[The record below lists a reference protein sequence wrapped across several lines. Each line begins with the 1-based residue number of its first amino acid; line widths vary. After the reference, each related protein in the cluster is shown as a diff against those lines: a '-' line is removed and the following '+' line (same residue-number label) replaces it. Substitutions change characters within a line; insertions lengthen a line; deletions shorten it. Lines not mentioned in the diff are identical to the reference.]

1 MANSIFGLSFSLS
14 NDTEFRNFGS
24 ALSAQL
30 GAMLTRVVTSS
41 DIDWLTVTRP
51 ESSSYAA
58 NFEVYRFNDVAQATH
73 PLFFKFEYGHSSN
86 RVNLRL
92 TIAKACDGAGVLSG
106 VILPATVII
115 QNSTAVAGIQNCYIS
130 NGSGSSL
137 SLACYP
143 TATPIE
149 ATGGGLL
156 IERAYASNGS
166 IDGSALW
173 VAYKGHSQP
182 NVEWHQRMID
192 YSTGTLNSVTGTGM
206 FPTPISLTT
215 GVSLANGTVTPYFP
229 AACLTPA
236 GKYWIPRA
244 ALGGALVDCAAGA
257 VVNSLLDGF
266 NYIGVGNLGGR
277 SDQRGTNF
285 SGMLMRW

>member
-1 MANSIFGLSFSLS
+1 MANSIFGLSFVLS
-14 NDTEFRNFGS
+14 NDTEFRDFGS

-41 DIDWLTVTRP
+41 DINWLTVTRP
-51 ESSSYAA
+51 ASGAYAA
-58 NFEVYRFNDVAQATH
+58 NFEVYRFNDDAQATH
-73 PLFFKFEYGHSSN
+73 PLFFKFEYGQESN
-86 RVNLRL
+86 RVYLRL
-92 TIAKACDGAGVLSG
+92 TIAKACDAAGVLSG
-106 VILPATVII
+106 VILPATAII
-115 QNSTAVAGIQNCYIS
+115 LNTTTVAGIQNCYIS

-137 SLACYP
+137 SLAFYP
-143 TATPIE
+143 TSNSP
-149 ATGGGLL
+149 TGGGVI

-173 VAYKGHSQP
+173 VAYKIYSL
-182 NVEWHQRMID
+182 VSTEWNQRMID
-192 YSTGTLNSVTGTGM
+192 YSTGTLNSVAGTGM

-229 AACLTPA
+229 AACFTPA

-257 VVNSLLDGF
+257 VINSLLDGF
-266 NYIGVGNLGGR
+266 NYIGVGNLGGK
-277 SDQRGTNF
+277 SDQRGTTF

>member
-1 MANSIFGLSFSLS
+1 MANSIFGLEFILS
-14 NDTEFRNFGS
+14 NDAEFRAFGS

-41 DIDWLTVTRP
+41 GVDWLTVTRP
-51 ESSSYAA
+51 TNGTYAA
-58 NFEVYRFNDVAQATH
+58 TFEVYRFNDAAQATH
-73 PLFFKFEYGHSSN
+73 PLFFKFEYGQNSN
-86 RVNLRL
+86 AVNLRL

-106 VILPATVII
+106 VILPATVIV
-115 QNSTAVAGIQNCYIS
+115 QNASSTAGIQNCYIS
-130 NGSGSSL
+130 NGSDSSL
-137 SLACYP
+137 SLALCP
-143 TATPIE
+143 TSVGTV
-149 ATGGGLL
+149 GGGLL

-173 VAYKGHSQP
+173 VAFKLYSHVGT
-182 NVEWHQRMID
+182 EWNQRMID
-192 YSTGTLNSVTGTGM
+192 YSTGTLNSVAGTGM

-257 VVNSLLDGF
+257 VVNNLLDGF
-266 NYIGVGNLGGR
+266 NYIGVGNLGGK

>member
-1 MANSIFGLSFSLS
+1 MANSIFGIEFYLI
-14 NDTEFRNFGS
+14 NDDAFRAFGG

-51 ESSSYAA
+51 ANGTYAA
-58 NFEVYRFNDVAQATH
+58 TFEVYRFDDAAQATH
-73 PLFFKFEYGHSSN
+73 PLFFKFEYGQNSN
-86 RVNLRL
+86 SVYLRL
-92 TIAKACDGAGVLSG
+92 TIAKACDAAGVLSG
-106 VILPATVII
+106 IIFPATAVL
-115 QNSTAVAGIQNCYIS
+115 QNGSATSGIQNCYIS

-137 SLACYP
+137 SLAFYP
-143 TATPIE
+143 TAVN
-149 ATGGGLL
+149 ACGGGLI

-173 VAYKGHSQP
+173 VAYKVASTVS
-182 NVEWHQRMID
+182 NNWSQRMID
-192 YSTGTLNSVTGTGM
+192 YSTGTLNSVDTTGM
-206 FPTPISLTT
+206 FPTPVALTS
-215 GVSLANGTVTPYFP
+215 GASLANGTVTPYFP
-229 AACLTPA
+229 AACFTPA

-257 VVNSLLDGF
+257 VINSLLDGF
-266 NYIGVGNLGGR
+266 NYIGVGNLGGK
-277 SDQRGTNF
+277 SDQRGTNY

>member
-1 MANSIFGLSFSLS
+1 MANSIFGLEFYLT
-14 NDTEFRNFGS
+14 NDDAFRAFGG

-51 ESSSYAA
+51 ANGTYAA
-58 NFEVYRFNDVAQATH
+58 NFEVYRFDDAAQATH
-73 PLFFKFEYGHSSN
+73 PLFFKFEYGHDYNSV
-86 RVNLRL
+86 RLRL
-92 TIAKACDGAGVLSG
+92 TIAKACDAAGVLSG
-106 VILPATVII
+106 IIFPATAVL
-115 QNSTAVAGIQNCYIS
+115 QNGSAVSGIQNCYIS

-137 SLACYP
+137 SLAFYP
-143 TATPIE
+143 TAVN
-149 ATGGGLL
+149 ACGGGLI

-173 VAYKGHSQP
+173 VAFKTYSTVS
-182 NVEWHQRMID
+182 NEWKQRMID
-192 YSTGTLNSVTGTGM
+192 YSTGTLNSVNTTGM
-206 FPTPISLTT
+206 FPTPVALTS
-215 GVSLANGTVTPYFP
+215 GASLANGTVTPYFP
-229 AACLTPA
+229 AACFTPA

-257 VVNSLLDGF
+257 VINSLLDGF
-266 NYIGVGNLGGR
+266 NYIGVGNLGGK
-277 SDQRGTNF
+277 SDQRGTSY

>member
-1 MANSIFGLSFSLS
+1 MANSIFGLSFVLS
-14 NDTEFRNFGS
+14 NDTEFRDFGS

-41 DIDWLTVTRP
+41 DINWLTVTRP
-51 ESSSYAA
+51 ASGAYAA
-58 NFEVYRFNDVAQATH
+58 NFEVYRFNDDAQATH
-73 PLFFKFEYGHSSN
+73 PLFFKFEYGHDTN
-86 RVNLRL
+86 RVYLRL
-92 TIAKACDGAGVLSG
+92 TIAKSCDEAGVLSG
-106 VILPATVII
+106 VILPATVIV
-115 QNSTAVAGIQNCYIS
+115 QNGATAAGIQNCYIS

-137 SLACYP
+137 SLAFYP
-143 TATPIE
+143 TSGSS
-149 ATGGGLL
+149 TGGGLI

-173 VAYKGHSQP
+173 VAYKLVSM
-182 NVEWHQRMID
+182 VSTEWNQRMID
-192 YSTGTLNSVTGTGM
+192 YSTGTLNSVGAGTGM
-206 FPTPISLTT
+206 FPTPVLLTS

-257 VVNSLLDGF
+257 VVNNLLDGF
-266 NYIGVGNLGGR
+266 NYIGVGNLGSR

>member
-1 MANSIFGLSFSLS
+1 MANSIFGLEFYLT
-14 NDTEFRNFGS
+14 NDDAFRAFGG

-51 ESSSYAA
+51 ANAAYAA
-58 NFEVYRFNDVAQATH
+58 NFEVYRFDDAAQATH
-73 PLFFKFEYGHSSN
+73 PLFFKFEYGQNSN
-86 RVNLRL
+86 SVYLRL
-92 TIAKACDGAGVLSG
+92 TIAKACDAAGVLSG

-115 QNSTAVAGIQNCYIS
+115 QNGASMSGIQNCYIS

-137 SLACYP
+137 SLAFYP
-143 TATPIE
+143 TSISSL
-149 ATGGGLL
+149 GGGLI

-173 VAYKGHSQP
+173 VAFKNNSTVS
-182 NVEWHQRMID
+182 NNWNQRMID
-192 YSTGTLNSVTGTGM
+192 YSTGTLNSVSTTGM
-206 FPTPISLTT
+206 FPTPVALTS
-215 GVSLANGTVTPYFP
+215 GASLANGTVTPYFP
-229 AACLTPA
+229 AACFTPA

-257 VVNSLLDGF
+257 VINSLLDGF
-266 NYIGVGNLGGR
+266 NYIGVGNLGGK
-277 SDQRGTNF
+277 SDQRGTNY